1 MKELMTIKSITII
14 KCWFLLC
21 ISLVRVVSELTG
33 ITCTRDFTSI
43 SRRVVLMIMLA
54 NQSLR
59 IRLGRDGELRLVQV
73 DTQDPRAS
81 FS

>member
-1 MKELMTIKSITII
+1 MKELITIKSITII
-14 KCWFLLC
+14 KCWLLLC
-21 ISLVRVVSELTG
+21 ISLVHIVSELTG
-33 ITCTRDFTSI
+33 ITCRRDFTSI
-43 SRRVVLMIMLA
+43 SRRVALIMLS
-54 NQSLR
+54 NQSLG